1 MRRNAPEVRPLLRA
15 ALLAALAATGLLLG
29 PTLAERYVHLPWRN
43 PWDVTGPLAALSYNP
58 ADNLLKYL
66 IIVAGPSLL
75 LLLASA
81 TPLRRALFAATA
93 RPAAHPPDTAR
104 RRPAA
109 WVMAL
114 SLLYVTIMAICVTTY
129 HAGNR
134 KIDAFHEGESLGA
147 ATCHL
152 AGQAPY
158 RDTIFVH
165 GVWQDPLRSVTAF
178 ALFGRSIGAA
188 RTLESLTKVA
198 CYLLLFALLW
208 RLGGRRLAHAHAAFL
223 GVILLTGPIFLHLT
237 ELLAIPPRDVVSY
250 GFTLLVLELW
260 RRLRAE
266 GTAVASGSAVFASLA
281 AFTAVGAFAFSVDR
295 GFFLTAA
302 LLLVAP
308 LLLRMAADRKTAGR
322 LALAGAA
329 GGLAGV
335 TLLGAAL
342 QWQFAAFAD
351 FVFVKMPQYKELMDG
366 KVYPF
371 TERDYLI
378 PVTVT
383 ALNAFVML
391 FGLLRVATT
400 ADGGRLRAAADH
412 AAARFPAILLLVLSV
427 LYYRSALGRS
437 DPEHVMY
444 ASAPTY
450 MLSLHLLIGGPLRGL
465 LRRRAAH
472 IVLATIVAAFALAGA
487 WKIHH
492 RDLLARNFPF
502 RQPDRE
508 LVTPEVAA
516 AIDFLAANLAPGD
529 GFFTMTSEAVW
540 YYYLDRPCPCR
551 FPVVWLAMPPFY
563 QREIVRDLQRRPVKL
578 VLYADDSTG
587 YAIDGITSRERL
599 PIVGEYLREAFEP
612 FAVVGAHE
620 IWIRR
625 EEGAP

>member
-1 MRRNAPEVRPLLRA
+1 MRRSAPEVRPLLRA
-15 ALLAALAATGLLLG
+15 ALLTGLAAVGLLLG
-29 PTLAERYVHLPWRN
+29 LALAERCVHLPWRN
-43 PWDVTGPLAALSYNP
+43 PWDVTGPLAALRYNP
-58 ADNLLKYL
+58 ANNLLKYL

-75 LLLASA
+75 LLLAAA
-81 TPLRRALFAATA
+81 TPLRRVLFVA
-93 RPAAHPPDTAR
+93 RPTPAAPPVEPTR
-104 RRPAA
+104 RRPAP
-109 WVMAL
+109 WIVLL
-114 SLLYVTIMAICVTTY
+114 SLLYVAIMAICVTTY

-134 KIDAFHEGESLGA
+134 TIDAFHEGETLGA

-165 GVWQDPLRSVTAF
+165 GVWQDPLRSAAAF

-223 GVILLTGPIFLHLT
+223 GVILLTGPLFLHLT
-237 ELLAIPPRDVVSY
+237 ELLAVPPRDVVSY
-250 GFTLLVLELW
+250 GFALLLLELW
-260 RRLRAE
+260 RRLRAG
-266 GTAVASGSAVFASLA
+266 GTTGDAGSAVFAALA

-308 LLLRMAADRKTAGR
+308 LLLHLAAGRKAAGR

-329 GGLAGV
+329 GALAGV
-335 TLLGAAL
+335 ALLGAAL

-351 FVFVKMPQYKELMDG
+351 FVFVKMPKYKELMDG

-371 TERDYLI
+371 TERDDLI
-378 PVTVT
+378 PVAVT
-383 ALNAFVML
+383 ALNAYVVL
-391 FGLLRVATT
+391 FGLLCAAAT
-400 ADGGRLRAAADH
+400 AGGGRLRAALAH
-412 AAARFPAILLLVLSV
+412 AEARFPALLLLALSV
-427 LYYRSALGRS
+427 LFYRSALGRS

-450 MLSLHLLIGGPLRGL
+450 LLSLHLLISGPLRGL
-465 LRRRAAH
+465 LRRRSAH
-472 IVLATIVAAFALAGA
+472 IVLATIVAVFALAGA

-508 LVTPEVAA
+508 LVTPEVAE
-516 AIDFLAANLAPGD
+516 AIDFLKANLAPGD
-529 GFFTMTSEAVW
+529 DFFTMTSEAVW
-540 YYYLDRPCPCR
+540 YYYLDRSCPCR
-551 FPVVWLAMPPFY
+551 FPVVWFAMPPFY

-599 PIVGEYLREAFEP
+599 PIVEEYLREAFEP
-612 FAVVGAHE
+612 FAVVGGHE

-625 EEGAP
+625 GIGN

>member
-1 MRRNAPEVRPLLRA
+1 MRRSAPEVRSLLRA
-15 ALLAALAATGLLLG
+15 ALIAALAAAGLLLG
-29 PTLAERYVHLPWRN
+29 LAVAERYVQLPWRN
-43 PWDVTGPLAALSYNP
+43 PWDVTGLLAALRYNP
-58 ADNLLKYL
+58 ANNLLKYL
-66 IIVAGPSLL
+66 LVVAGPSLL
-75 LLLASA
+75 LLLAAA
-81 TPLRRALFAATA
+81 TPLRRLLFAATTK
-93 RPAAHPPDTAR
+93 PAALPPETAR

-109 WVMAL
+109 WVVVL

-134 KIDAFHEGESLGA
+134 QIDAFHEGETLGA

-165 GVWQDPLRSVTAF
+165 GVWQDPLRSATAF

-198 CYLLLFALLW
+198 SYLLLFALLW

-223 GVILLTGPIFLHLT
+223 LVILLTETVFLHVAGQ
-237 ELLAIPPRDVVSY
+237 LAIPPRDVVS
-250 GFTLLVLELW
+250 FAFLLLMLELW
-260 RRLRAE
+260 RRLRVEEAT
-266 GTAVASGSAVFASLA
+266 GAGGAAAFAALA
-281 AFTAVGAFAFSVDR
+281 AFTAVGAFAYSVDR

-308 LLLRMAADRKTAGR
+308 LLLHMAAGRKAAGR

-335 TLLGAAL
+335 LLLGAAL

-378 PVTVT
+378 PVAVT
-383 ALNAFVML
+383 AFNAFVVL
-391 FGLLRVATT
+391 FGLLRAAVP
-400 ADGGRLRAAADH
+400 ADGGRLRAVLDH
-412 AAARFPAILLLVLSV
+412 AAARLPAILLLVLSV
-427 LYYRSALGRS
+427 LFYRSALGRS
-437 DPEHVMY
+437 DPEHVVY

-450 MLSLHLLIGGPLRGL
+450 LLSLHLLVGGPLRGL
-465 LRRRAAH
+465 LQRRSAH
-472 IVLATIVAAFALAGA
+472 IVLATIIVVFALAGA

-508 LVTPEVAA
+508 LVTPEVAE
-516 AIDFLAANLAPGD
+516 AIDFLKANLAPGD
-529 GFFTMTSEAVW
+529 DFFTMTSEAVW
-540 YYYLDRPCPCR
+540 YYHLDRPCPCR
-551 FPVVWLAMPPFY
+551 FPVVWFAMPPFY
-563 QREIVRDLQRRPVKL
+563 QQEIVRDLQRRPVKL

-599 PIVGEYLREAFEP
+599 PIVEEYLRAAFEP

-625 EEGAP
+625 ESAP

>member
-1 MRRNAPEVRPLLRA
+1 MRRSAPEVRSLLRA
-15 ALLAALAATGLLLG
+15 ALIAALAAAGLLLG
-29 PTLAERYVHLPWRN
+29 LAVAERYVQLPWRN
-43 PWDVTGPLAALSYNP
+43 PWDVTGLLAALRYNP
-58 ADNLLKYL
+58 ANNLLKYL
-66 IIVAGPSLL
+66 LVVAGPSLL
-75 LLLASA
+75 LLLAAA
-81 TPLRRALFAATA
+81 TPLRRLLFTATA
-93 RPAAHPPDTAR
+93 RPAALPPETTR

-109 WVMAL
+109 WVVVL

-134 KIDAFHEGESLGA
+134 QIDAFHEGETLGA

-165 GVWQDPLRSVTAF
+165 GVWQDPLRSAAAF

-198 CYLLLFALLW
+198 SYLLMFALLW
-208 RLGGRRLAHAHAAFL
+208 RLGERRLAHAHAAFL
-223 GVILLTGPIFLHLT
+223 GVILLTGTIFLHLA

-250 GFTLLVLELW
+250 GFALLVLELW
-260 RRLRAE
+260 RRLQADE
-266 GTAVASGSAVFASLA
+266 SAGATVFAALA

-308 LLLRMAADRKTAGR
+308 LLLHMSAGRKEAGR

-335 TLLGAAL
+335 LLLGAAL

-378 PVTVT
+378 PVAVT
-383 ALNAFVML
+383 AFNAFVVL
-391 FGLLRVATT
+391 FGLLRAAVT
-400 ADGGRLRAAADH
+400 ADGGRLRAVLVH
-412 AAARFPAILLLVLSV
+412 AEARFPALLLLVLSV
-427 LYYRSALGRS
+427 LFYRSALGRS
-437 DPEHVMY
+437 DPEHVVY

-450 MLSLHLLIGGPLRGL
+450 LLSLHLLVGGPLRGL
-465 LRRRAAH
+465 LQRRSAH
-472 IVLATIVAAFALAGA
+472 IVLATIVVVFALAGA

-508 LVTPEVAA
+508 LVTPEVAE
-516 AIDFLAANLAPGD
+516 AIDFLKANLAPGD
-529 GFFTMTSEAVW
+529 DFFTMTSEAVW

-551 FPVVWLAMPPFY
+551 FPVVWFAMPPFY

-599 PIVGEYLREAFEP
+599 PIVEEYLRAAFEP

-625 EEGAP
+625 ESAP